1 MHHHECEGPSFIEI
15 RGVDPASLQV
25 FHAFFKA
32 MRLHR
37 QLMFRMMSQK
47 DIYPGQAG
55 CLWVI
60 GANDGIPQR
69 DLARRLHVA
78 RPTITIML
86 PKMAAAGLITRQP
99 DENDQRLTR
108 IYLTDAG
115 RRLQDEMNST
125 LADFISASFGRM
137 TTDDL
142 KDFERLLSSLCSII
156 DQELSSS
163 GSVAVSDLD
172 QQ

>member
-1 MHHHECEGPSFIEI
+1 MHHDECEGPSFSEI
-15 RGVDPASLQV
+15 RGVDPASFRV
-25 FHAFFKA
+25 FHAFFRA

-37 QLMFRMMSQK
+37 QLMFKMLSDK
-47 DIYPGQAG
+47 NIYPGQAG

-60 GANDGIPQR
+60 GNHDGIPQR

-78 RPTITIML
+78 RPTVTVML
-86 PKMAAAGLITRQP
+86 HKMEAAGLIARRP
-99 DENDQRLTR
+99 DEKDQRLTR

-125 LADFISASFGRM
+125 LTDFISASFSKM
-137 TTDDL
+137 PADDL

-156 DQELSSS
+156 DRELSSPE
-163 GSVAVSDLD
+163 SVTD
-172 QQ
+172 

>member
-1 MHHHECEGPSFIEI
+1 MHHDECEGPSFSEI
-15 RGVDPASLQV
+15 RGVDPASLRV
-25 FHAFFKA
+25 FHAFFRA

-37 QLMFRMMSQK
+37 QLMFKMMSDK
-47 DIYPGQAG
+47 NIYPGQAG

-60 GANDGIPQR
+60 GNHDGITQR

-78 RPTITIML
+78 RPTVTVML
-86 PKMAAAGLITRQP
+86 HKMEAAGLIARRP
-99 DENDQRLTR
+99 DEKDQRLTR

-125 LADFISASFGRM
+125 LTDFISASFSNM
-137 TTDDL
+137 PADDL

-156 DQELSSS
+156 DRELSSPE
-163 GSVAVSDLD
+163 SVTD
-172 QQ
+172 

>member
-1 MHHHECEGPSFIEI
+1 ME
-15 RGVDPASLQV
+15 
-25 FHAFFKA
+25 
-32 MRLHR
+32 
-37 QLMFRMMSQK
+37 
-47 DIYPGQAG
+47 
-55 CLWVI
+55 
-60 GANDGIPQR
+60 
-69 DLARRLHVA
+69 
-78 RPTITIML
+78 
-86 PKMAAAGLITRQP
+86 AAGLITRQP

>member
-1 MHHHECEGPSFIEI
+1 MHHDECEGPSFSEI
-15 RGVDPASLQV
+15 RGVDPASFRV
-25 FHAFFKA
+25 FHAFFRA

-37 QLMFRMMSQK
+37 QLMFKMMSDK
-47 DIYPGQAG
+47 NIYPGQAG

-60 GANDGIPQR
+60 GNHDGIPQR

-78 RPTITIML
+78 RPTVTVML
-86 PKMAAAGLITRQP
+86 HKMEAAGLIARRP
-99 DENDQRLTR
+99 DEKDQRLTR

-125 LADFISASFGRM
+125 LTDFISASFSKM
-137 TTDDL
+137 PADDL

-156 DQELSSS
+156 DRELSSPE
-163 GSVAVSDLD
+163 SVTD
-172 QQ
+172 

>member
-1 MHHHECEGPSFIEI
+1 MHHDECEGPSFSEI
-15 RGVDPASLQV
+15 RGVDPASLRV
-25 FHAFFKA
+25 FHAFFRA

-37 QLMFRMMSQK
+37 QLMFKMMSDK
-47 DIYPGQAG
+47 SIYPGQAG

-60 GANDGIPQR
+60 GSHDGIPQR

-78 RPTITIML
+78 RPTITVML
-86 PKMAAAGLITRQP
+86 HKMEAAGLIARRP
-99 DENDQRLTR
+99 DEKDQRLTR

-125 LADFISASFGRM
+125 LTDFISASFSKM
-137 TTDDL
+137 PADDL

-156 DQELSSS
+156 DRELSSPE
-163 GSVAVSDLD
+163 SVTD
-172 QQ
+172 